1 MAGNGI
7 DNSQCCVTILQA
19 DLSAGSE
26 PEAKESRV
34 KDQGGGKVDFQDSSL
49 QGPRQHVITLI
60 IIPLSRHKAVL
71 CVLGCCAVSPT
82 VGLPYSLREQRSFA
96 DVSGANPSYGT

>member
-7 DNSQCCVTILQA
+7 DNSQCCVIILQA

-34 KDQGGGKVDFQDSSL
+34 KGQGGGKVDFQDSSL
-49 QGPRQHVITLI
+49 QGPRQRVITLL
-60 IIPLSRHKAVL
+60 IIPLSRPKAVL
-71 CVLGCCAVSPT
+71 CVLGCCAVSPPLQT
-82 VGLPYSLREQRSFA
+82 VGLPYSNVRS
-96 DVSGANPSYGT
+96 PT